1 MKLYNNKMQ
10 EDILE
15 MSLFKMIGFIVMR
28 CFDVLRGI
36 ALENLSIKKM
46 LQGSE
51 RGQCSRSQC
60 SGRI

>member
-1 MKLYNNKMQ
+1 MKLYNQKLQ
-10 EDILE
+10 EDIRE
-15 MSLFKMIGFIVMR
+15 MSLFKMIGFIVMQ

-51 RGQCSRSQC
+51 RRQCSC
-60 SGRI
+60 S